1 MTIKY
6 GENSINVNGT
16 NYPVSY
22 TMDDERISACIT
34 VNDTTVT
41 VSSNSMDTQHI
52 VSPWEV
58 MNGRTMIILTVL
70 ALGRYARIR

>member
-16 NYPVSY
+16 NYPVHY
-22 TMDDERISACIT
+22 AMDDERISACIT

-41 VSSNSMDTQHI
+41 VSSDPMDTQHI
-52 VSPWEV
+52 VGPWEV
-58 MNGRTMIILTVL
+58 MNEQAMIILTVL